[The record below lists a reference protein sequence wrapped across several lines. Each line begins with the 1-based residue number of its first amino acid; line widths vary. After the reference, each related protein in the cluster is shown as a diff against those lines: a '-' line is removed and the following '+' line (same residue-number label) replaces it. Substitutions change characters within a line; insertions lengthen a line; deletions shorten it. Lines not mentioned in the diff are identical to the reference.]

1 MPLNLGNCTDCKVMS
16 AALDAYLEARELTND
31 WAIMKDAINRTGAQ
45 WSVTGH
51 GFAGAVS
58 LVSSLDLGWRGLC
71 HWSHSHGAPRTLSP
85 NAAAL
90 YNSLYGGEAG
100 QRCVANNDIM
110 TEIIPESEDYTYT
123 LQGFHVYGENS
134 TFGMNYEVCL
144 YDETDPRCA
153 GGQEY
158 TNENF
163 LDHYFCESSPRSPTA
178 LLCPNTVRADYTPIG
193 QCAQG
198 SDVFY
203 NATYQQEWV
212 DNQIAAYQASASTSF
227 EVSTY
232 FSDYLTES
240 STSSAEPTTTA
251 SGDMTS
257 SAASG
262 DASATPSSASDQTD
276 NSTGAAGT
284 LSGSM
289 VAAVA
294 AAFLGAIA
302 SL

>member
-1 MPLNLGNCTDCKVMS
+1 
-16 AALDAYLEARELTND
+16 
-31 WAIMKDAINRTGAQ
+31 
-45 WSVTGH
+45 
-51 GFAGAVS
+51 
-58 LVSSLDLGWRGLC
+58 
-71 HWSHSHGAPRTLSP
+71 
-85 NAAAL
+85 
-90 YNSLYGGEAG
+90 
-100 QRCVANNDIM
+100 M

-163 LDHYFCESSPRSPTA
+163 LDHYFY
-178 LLCPNTVRADYTPIG
+178 YTPIG